1 MTIRFVEANDFETW
15 LTLWKGYQEFYQ
27 SSIDDQVTRSTF
39 SRFLSEQEP
48 VYCLVIEDESQKIIG
63 FVHYIFHRSTWS
75 EGNYCYLQD
84 LFVDPAQR
92 TSGIGRKLIEEV
104 YKIAEEKKCS
114 RKKPIIKLE
123 CSMIESQTILALFNT
138 ENYFIKLINYR
149 SRCIQ

>member
-1 MTIRFVEANDFETW
+1 MTIRFIEANDFEAW

-75 EGNYCYLQD
+75 EANYCYLQD

-92 TSGIGRKLIEEV
+92 ASGIGRKLIEEV

-114 RKKPIIKLE
+114 RVYWLTQETNYQARMLYDRIADNSGFIQYRKL
-123 CSMIESQTILALFNT
+123 FH
-138 ENYFIKLINYR
+138 
-149 SRCIQ
+149 

>member
-15 LTLWKGYQEFYQ
+15 LTLWKGYQAFYQ

-92 TSGIGRKLIEEV
+92 ASGIGRKLIEEV

-114 RKKPIIKLE
+114 RVYWLTQETNYQARMLYDRIADNSGFIQYRKL
-123 CSMIESQTILALFNT
+123 FH
-138 ENYFIKLINYR
+138 
-149 SRCIQ
+149 

>member
-1 MTIRFVEANDFETW
+1 MTIRFVEANDFEAW

-92 TSGIGRKLIEEV
+92 ASGIGRKLIEEV
-104 YKIAEEKKCS
+104 YKIAEEQKCS
-114 RKKPIIKLE
+114 RVYWLTQETNYQARMLYDRIADNSGFIQYRKL
-123 CSMIESQTILALFNT
+123 FH
-138 ENYFIKLINYR
+138 
-149 SRCIQ
+149 

>member
-92 TSGIGRKLIEEV
+92 ASGIGRKLIEEV

-114 RKKPIIKLE
+114 RVYWLTQETNYQARMLYDRIADNSGFIQYRKL
-123 CSMIESQTILALFNT
+123 FH
-138 ENYFIKLINYR
+138 
-149 SRCIQ
+149 

>member
-1 MTIRFVEANDFETW
+1 MTIRFVEANDFEAW
-15 LTLWKGYQEFYQ
+15 LTLWKGYQESYQ

-92 TSGIGRKLIEEV
+92 ASGIGRKLIEEV

-114 RKKPIIKLE
+114 RVYWLTQETNYQARMLYDRIADNSGFIQYRKL
-123 CSMIESQTILALFNT
+123 FH
-138 ENYFIKLINYR
+138 
-149 SRCIQ
+149 

>member
-1 MTIRFVEANDFETW
+1 MTIRFIEANDFEAW

-84 LFVDPAQR
+84 LLDLFHKSFFTQFQIIDP
-92 TSGIGRKLIEEV
+92 S
-104 YKIAEEKKCS
+104 
-114 RKKPIIKLE
+114 
-123 CSMIESQTILALFNT
+123 N
-138 ENYFIKLINYR
+138 
-149 SRCIQ
+149 

>member
-1 MTIRFVEANDFETW
+1 MTIRFVEANDFEAW
-15 LTLWKGYQEFYQ
+15 LTLWKGYQESYQ

-48 VYCLVIEDESQKIIG
+48 VYCLVIEDKSQKIIG

-92 TSGIGRKLIEEV
+92 ASGIGRKLIEEV

-114 RKKPIIKLE
+114 RVYWLTQETNYQARMLYDRIADNSGFIQYRKL
-123 CSMIESQTILALFNT
+123 FH
-138 ENYFIKLINYR
+138 
-149 SRCIQ
+149 

>member
-27 SSIDDQVTRSTF
+27 SSIDDQVTCSTF
-39 SRFLSEQEP
+39 SRFLTEQEP

-92 TSGIGRKLIEEV
+92 ASGIGRKLIEEV

-114 RKKPIIKLE
+114 RVYWLTQETNYQARMLYDRIADNSGFIQYRKL
-123 CSMIESQTILALFNT
+123 FH
-138 ENYFIKLINYR
+138 
-149 SRCIQ
+149 

>member
-1 MTIRFVEANDFETW
+1 MTIRFVEANDFEAW

-48 VYCLVIEDESQKIIG
+48 VYCLVIEDKSQKIIG

-92 TSGIGRKLIEEV
+92 ASGIGRKLIEEV

-114 RKKPIIKLE
+114 RVYWLTQETNYLARMLYDRIADNSGFIQYRKL
-123 CSMIESQTILALFNT
+123 FH
-138 ENYFIKLINYR
+138 
-149 SRCIQ
+149 

>member
-1 MTIRFVEANDFETW
+1 MTIRFVEATDFEAW

-39 SRFLSEQEP
+39 SRFLTEQEP

-75 EGNYCYLQD
+75 EANYCYLQD

-92 TSGIGRKLIEEV
+92 ASGIGRKLIEEV

-114 RKKPIIKLE
+114 RVYWLTQETNYQARMLYDRIADNSGFIQYRKL
-123 CSMIESQTILALFNT
+123 FH
-138 ENYFIKLINYR
+138 
-149 SRCIQ
+149 

>member
-1 MTIRFVEANDFETW
+1 MTIRFIEANDFETW

-27 SSIDDQVTRSTF
+27 SWIDDQVTRSTF

-92 TSGIGRKLIEEV
+92 ASGIGRKLIEEV

-114 RKKPIIKLE
+114 RVYWLTQETNYQARMLYDRIADNSGFIQYRKL
-123 CSMIESQTILALFNT
+123 FH
-138 ENYFIKLINYR
+138 
-149 SRCIQ
+149 

>member
-15 LTLWKGYQEFYQ
+15 LTLWKGYQAFYQ
-27 SSIDDQVTRSTF
+27 SSIDDQVTCSTF
-39 SRFLSEQEP
+39 SRFLTEQEP
-48 VYCLVIEDESQKIIG
+48 MYCLVIEDESQKIIG

-92 TSGIGRKLIEEV
+92 ASGIGRKLIEEV

-114 RKKPIIKLE
+114 RVYWLTQETNYQARMLYDRIADNSGFIQYRKL
-123 CSMIESQTILALFNT
+123 FH
-138 ENYFIKLINYR
+138 
-149 SRCIQ
+149 

>member
-1 MTIRFVEANDFETW
+1 MTIRFVEANDFEAW

-27 SSIDDQVTRSTF
+27 SSIDDQVTHSTF

-92 TSGIGRKLIEEV
+92 ASGIGRKLIEEV

-114 RKKPIIKLE
+114 RVYWLTQETNYQARMLYDRIADNSGFIQYRKL
-123 CSMIESQTILALFNT
+123 FH
-138 ENYFIKLINYR
+138 
-149 SRCIQ
+149 